1 MEIERQLDEIL
12 KLIINSTTIDNE
24 AISFEKIKL
33 ILKYENV
40 FDLTSHLRQL
50 QEDKFIDITNS
61 IKDGLGNLI
70 SQQKHGVHYYST
82 TKGKLFEGYVEKKR
96 QEIIRNTSTEDR
108 LKRME
113 KNEAKVAYWT
123 KMLVWSSL
131 ALACIEVVVHRK
143 EIVSLFFSP
152 ICHCH

>member
-12 KLIINSTTIDNE
+12 KLIINSTTIDNK
-24 AISFEKIKL
+24 AIVFEDIKS

-70 SQQKHGVHYYST
+70 SQQKHGVYYFST
-82 TKGKLFEGYVEKKR
+82 TRGRLFEGYIKQKENENAERKSK
-96 QEIIRNTSTEDR
+96 EAYE
-108 LKRME
+108 LRME
-113 KNEAKVAYWT
+113 SNAYRLQVGTWFLGIGTILLVIVEAISHWA
-123 KMLVWSSL
+123 
-131 ALACIEVVVHRK
+131 
-143 EIVSLFFSP
+143 EILSFF
-152 ICHCH
+152 CHCH